1 MTKKQITQL
10 SYEIVGCAIKV
21 HKELGP
27 GLLEHIY
34 EKCLG
39 YELEKDGFLVEH
51 QHIASVVYDDLEM
64 NIDLRLDLF
73 VEKTIVIEIKAATNI
88 LPVHEAQLMTYMKL
102 VQAPQGIL
110 LNFFTDNIT
119 KSARYYV
126 NDFFKILPEG

>member
-1 MTKKQITQL
+1 MVNNDAQL
-10 SYEIVGCAIKV
+10 SYDIVSSAIKV

-27 GLLEHIY
+27 GLLEHIC

-39 YELEKDGFLVEH
+39 YELIKNGFSVEH
-51 QHIASVVYDDLEM
+51 QYIASVVYDDLKM
-64 NIDLRLDLF
+64 DIDLRSDMF
-73 VEKTIVIEIKAATNI
+73 IEKTIVIEIKATTNI
-88 LPVHEAQLMTYMKL
+88 LSVHEAQFMTYMKL

-126 NDFFKILPEG
+126 NGFFKILPEG